1 MAIAATIA
9 AMDLRQMRYFQVLA
23 EELNFGRAAAR
34 LHMAQPP
41 LTRQIQALEHELGAV
56 LFERTPRGVLLT
68 IAGQTLYDE
77 VPNILS
83 LVARAR
89 SRTEQAGQGRL
100 GRIDVG
106 IFGASILN
114 VIPRVLSR
122 FRAEHPEVELF
133 LHTMTKAEQIEA
145 LRERRITVGF
155 NRLVPNEPDIAFSIV
170 LRERYLV
177 ALPASH
183 RLCAKAEITLT
194 DMAGEPLIL
203 YPNLPMPGLAQQVLA
218 AFAREG
224 LAVRVVQQVEDIL
237 TSIALVSSGFGL
249 CITTVSAASLQLP
262 HVEYRPLKS
271 QSLHDID
278 LSCLYRRDDKSPI
291 LRQFLA
297 VVSRFDEDAP
307 D

>member
-1 MAIAATIA
+1 
-9 AMDLRQMRYFQVLA
+9 MRYFQVLA

-41 LTRQIQALEHELGAV
+41 LTRQIQALENDLGAV

-68 IAGQTLYDE
+68 IAGQTLYEE

-155 NRLVPNEPDIAFSIV
+155 NRLVPKEPDIAFSIV

-183 RLCAKAEITLT
+183 RLCANAEVTLA

-218 AFAREG
+218 AFARKG
-224 LAVRVVQQVEDIL
+224 LAVRVVQQVEDVL

-249 CITTVSAASLQLP
+249 CITTASAASLQLP

-271 QSLHDID
+271 RSLHDID

-297 VVSRFDEDAP
+297 VVSRFDEAP
-307 D
+307 PG

>member
-1 MAIAATIA
+1 
-9 AMDLRQMRYFQVLA
+9 MDLRQMRYFQVLA

-41 LTRQIQALEHELGAV
+41 LTRQIQALENDLGAV

-155 NRLVPNEPDIAFSIV
+155 NRLVPKEPDIAVSIV

-183 RLCAKAEITLT
+183 RLCANAEVTLS

-218 AFAREG
+218 AFARKG
-224 LAVRVVQQVEDIL
+224 LAVRVVQQVEDVL

-249 CITTVSAASLQLP
+249 CITTASAASLQLP
-262 HVEYRPLKS
+262 HVAYRPLKS
-271 QSLHDID
+271 RSLHDID

-297 VVSRFDEDAP
+297 VVSRFDEAP
-307 D
+307 PG

>member
-1 MAIAATIA
+1 
-9 AMDLRQMRYFQVLA
+9 MRYFQVLA

-41 LTRQIQALEHELGAV
+41 LTRQIQALEHDLGTA

-68 IAGQTLYDE
+68 IAGQTLHDE

-155 NRLVPNEPDIAFSIV
+155 NRLVPKEPDIAFSIV

-183 RLCAKAEITLT
+183 RLCANAEVTLS

-218 AFAREG
+218 AFARKG
-224 LAVRVVQQVEDIL
+224 LAVRVVQQVEDVL

-249 CITTVSAASLQLP
+249 CITTASAASLQLP

-271 QSLHDID
+271 RSLHDID

-297 VVSRFDEDAP
+297 VVSRFDEAP
-307 D
+307 PG

>member
-1 MAIAATIA
+1 
-9 AMDLRQMRYFQVLA
+9 MRYFQVLA

-41 LTRQIQALEHELGAV
+41 LTRQIQALENDLGAV

-155 NRLVPNEPDIAFSIV
+155 NRLVPKEPDIAVSIV

-183 RLCAKAEITLT
+183 RLCANAEITLA
-194 DMAGEPLIL
+194 DMASEPLIL

-218 AFAREG
+218 AFARKG
-224 LAVRVVQQVEDIL
+224 LAVRVVQQVEDVL

-249 CITTVSAASLQLP
+249 CITTASAASLQLP

-271 QSLHDID
+271 RSLHDID

-297 VVSRFDEDAP
+297 VVSRFDEAP
-307 D
+307 PG

>member
-1 MAIAATIA
+1 
-9 AMDLRQMRYFQVLA
+9 MRYFQVLA

-41 LTRQIQALEHELGAV
+41 LTRQIQALENDLGAV

-155 NRLVPNEPDIAFSIV
+155 NRLVPKEPDIAVSIV

-183 RLCAKAEITLT
+183 RLCANAEVTLS

-218 AFAREG
+218 AFARKG
-224 LAVRVVQQVEDIL
+224 LAVRVVQQVEDVL

-249 CITTVSAASLQLP
+249 CITTASAASLQLP
-262 HVEYRPLKS
+262 HVAYRPLKS
-271 QSLHDID
+271 RSLHDID

-297 VVSRFDEDAP
+297 VVSRFDEAP
-307 D
+307 PG

>member
-1 MAIAATIA
+1 
-9 AMDLRQMRYFQVLA
+9 MRYFQVLA

-41 LTRQIQALEHELGAV
+41 LTRQIQALENDLGAA

-155 NRLVPNEPDIAFSIV
+155 NRLVPKEPDIAFSIV

-183 RLCAKAEITLT
+183 PLCANEEITLR

-218 AFAREG
+218 AFARKG
-224 LAVRVVQQVEDIL
+224 LAVRVVQQVEDVL

-249 CITTVSAASLQLP
+249 CITTASAASLQLP

-271 QSLHDID
+271 RTLHDID

-297 VVSRFDEDAP
+297 VVSRFDEAP
-307 D
+307 PG

>member
-1 MAIAATIA
+1 
-9 AMDLRQMRYFQVLA
+9 MRYFQVLA

-41 LTRQIQALEHELGAV
+41 LTRQIQALENDLGAA

-155 NRLVPNEPDIAFSIV
+155 NRLVPKEPDIAVSIV

-183 RLCAKAEITLT
+183 RLCANAEITLA

-218 AFAREG
+218 AFARKG
-224 LAVRVVQQVEDIL
+224 LAVRVVQQVEDVL

-249 CITTVSAASLQLP
+249 CITTASAASLQLP

-271 QSLHDID
+271 RSLHDID

-297 VVSRFDEDAP
+297 VVSRFDEVP
-307 D
+307 PG

>member
-1 MAIAATIA
+1 
-9 AMDLRQMRYFQVLA
+9 MRYFQVLA

-41 LTRQIQALEHELGAV
+41 LTRQIQALENDLGAA

-155 NRLVPNEPDIAFSIV
+155 NRLVPKEPDIAFSIV

-183 RLCAKAEITLT
+183 RLCANAEVTLS

-218 AFAREG
+218 AFARKG
-224 LAVRVVQQVEDIL
+224 LAVRVVQQVEDVL

-249 CITTVSAASLQLP
+249 CITTASAASLQLP

-271 QSLHDID
+271 RSLHDID

-297 VVSRFDEDAP
+297 VVSRFDEAP
-307 D
+307 PG

>member
-1 MAIAATIA
+1 
-9 AMDLRQMRYFQVLA
+9 MRYFQVLA

-41 LTRQIQALEHELGAV
+41 LTRQIQALENDLGAV

-155 NRLVPNEPDIAFSIV
+155 NRLVPKEPDIAVSIV

-183 RLCAKAEITLT
+183 RLCANAEITLA

-218 AFAREG
+218 AFARKG
-224 LAVRVVQQVEDIL
+224 LAVRVVQQVEDVL

-249 CITTVSAASLQLP
+249 CITTASAASLQLP

-271 QSLHDID
+271 RSLHDID

-297 VVSRFDEDAP
+297 VVSRFDEAP
-307 D
+307 PG

>member
-1 MAIAATIA
+1 
-9 AMDLRQMRYFQVLA
+9 MRYFQVLA

-41 LTRQIQALEHELGAV
+41 LTRQIQALEHDLGTA

-155 NRLVPNEPDIAFSIV
+155 NRLVPKEPDIAFSIV

-183 RLCAKAEITLT
+183 RLCANAEITLT

-218 AFAREG
+218 AFARKG
-224 LAVRVVQQVEDIL
+224 LAVRVVQQVEDVL

-249 CITTVSAASLQLP
+249 CITTASAASLQLP

-271 QSLHDID
+271 RSLHDID

-297 VVSRFDEDAP
+297 VVSRFDEAP
-307 D
+307 AG

>member
-1 MAIAATIA
+1 
-9 AMDLRQMRYFQVLA
+9 MRYFQVLA

-41 LTRQIQALEHELGAV
+41 LTRQIQALEHDLGAT

-155 NRLVPNEPDIAFSIV
+155 NRLVPEEPDIAVSIV

-183 RLCAKAEITLT
+183 RLCANAEITLT
-194 DMAGEPLIL
+194 DMAGEALIL

-218 AFAREG
+218 AFARKG
-224 LAVRVVQQVEDIL
+224 LAVRVVQQVEDVL

-249 CITTVSAASLQLP
+249 CITTASAASLQLP

-271 QSLHDID
+271 RSLHDID

-297 VVSRFDEDAP
+297 VVSRFDEAP
-307 D
+307 PG

>member
-1 MAIAATIA
+1 
-9 AMDLRQMRYFQVLA
+9 MDLRQMRYFQVLA

-41 LTRQIQALEHELGAV
+41 LTRQIQALESDLGAA

-68 IAGQTLYDE
+68 TAGQTLYDE
-77 VPNILS
+77 VPNILG

-100 GRIDVG
+100 GRLDVG

-155 NRLVPNEPDIAFSIV
+155 NRLVPEEPDIAVRIV

-177 ALPASH
+177 ALPAAH
-183 RLCAKAEITLT
+183 RLCEQAEITLP

-203 YPNLPMPGLAQQVLA
+203 YPNLPMAGLAQLVLA

-224 LAVRVVQQVEDIL
+224 VVVRVVQQVEDVL

-249 CITTVSAASLQLP
+249 CITTASAASLQLP

-271 QSLHDID
+271 RLLHDID
-278 LSCLYRRDDKSPI
+278 LSCLYRRDDASPI
-291 LRQFLA
+291 LREFLE
-297 VVSRFDEDAP
+297 VVGRFNDAP
-307 D
+307 PG

>member
-1 MAIAATIA
+1 
-9 AMDLRQMRYFQVLA
+9 MRYFQVLA

-41 LTRQIQALEHELGAV
+41 LTRQIQALEHDLGTA

-155 NRLVPNEPDIAFSIV
+155 NRLVPKEPDIAVSIV

-183 RLCAKAEITLT
+183 RLCANAEITLA

-218 AFAREG
+218 AFARKG
-224 LAVRVVQQVEDIL
+224 LAVRVVQQVEDVL

-249 CITTVSAASLQLP
+249 CITTASAASLQLP

-271 QSLHDID
+271 RSLHDID

-291 LRQFLA
+291 LHQFLA
-297 VVSRFDEDAP
+297 VVSRFDEAP
-307 D
+307 AG

>member
-1 MAIAATIA
+1 
-9 AMDLRQMRYFQVLA
+9 MRYFQVLA

-41 LTRQIQALEHELGAV
+41 LTRQIQALENDLGAA

-155 NRLVPNEPDIAFSIV
+155 NRLVPKEPDIAVSIV
-170 LRERYLV
+170 LRGRYLV

-183 RLCAKAEITLT
+183 RLCANAEITLA

-218 AFAREG
+218 AFARKG
-224 LAVRVVQQVEDIL
+224 LAVRVVQQVEDVL

-249 CITTVSAASLQLP
+249 CITTASAASLQLP

-271 QSLHDID
+271 RSLHDID

-297 VVSRFDEDAP
+297 VVSRFDEAP
-307 D
+307 PG

>member
-155 NRLVPNEPDIAFSIV
+155 NRLVPKEPDIAFSIV

-278 LSCLYRRDDKSPI
+278 LNCLYRRDDKSPI

>member
-1 MAIAATIA
+1 
-9 AMDLRQMRYFQVLA
+9 MRYFQVLA

-41 LTRQIQALEHELGAV
+41 LTRQIQALEHDLGTA

-155 NRLVPNEPDIAFSIV
+155 NRLVPKEPDIAFSIV

-183 RLCAKAEITLT
+183 RLCANAEITLT

-218 AFAREG
+218 AFARKG
-224 LAVRVVQQVEDIL
+224 LAVRVVQQVEDVL

-249 CITTVSAASLQLP
+249 CITTASAASLQLP

-271 QSLHDID
+271 RSLHDID

-291 LRQFLA
+291 LHQFLA
-297 VVSRFDEDAP
+297 VVSRFDEAP
-307 D
+307 AG

>member
-1 MAIAATIA
+1 
-9 AMDLRQMRYFQVLA
+9 MRYFQVLA

-41 LTRQIQALEHELGAV
+41 LTRQIQALENDLGTA

-155 NRLVPNEPDIAFSIV
+155 NRLVPKEPDIAFSIV

-183 RLCAKAEITLT
+183 RLCANAEVTLS

-218 AFAREG
+218 AFARKG
-224 LAVRVVQQVEDIL
+224 LAVRVVQQVEDVL

-249 CITTVSAASLQLP
+249 CITTASAASLQLP

-271 QSLHDID
+271 RSLHDID

-297 VVSRFDEDAP
+297 VVNRFDEAP
-307 D
+307 PG